1 MLHTELF
8 TQYIANNGGADSA
21 LPSLFDK
28 IPSITIDGEIT
39 SFKDAFVL
47 NFCDREIGFETE
59 ALFALKLEGRA
70 KLVIPRY
77 AHKLEELS
85 KLDYINAK
93 RTETETRKVIAK
105 ITDSGTDTVTHETS
119 GTSTDGGTDSVTR
132 TTSGTSTDGG
142 TDTVTHETSGTS
154 TDGGTDTV
162 AHETSGT
169 STDGGTDTNKRFKGE
184 NPVID
189 TTLDFNAKAVSEQEQ
204 NTTTYGKTN
213 TTSGSGTDATKYGKT
228 NTTSESGTDETTYGK
243 TNTTTG
249 SGTDATKYGKTTD
262 NTSTDTVTREYTDSN
277 IEVYELYSRVLDNTV
292 NVWKEIFNEF
302 DSLFMQVW

>member
-8 TQYIANNGGADSA
+8 TQYIANSGGADSA

-28 IPSITIDGEIT
+28 IPSIIIDDETT

-77 AHKLEELS
+77 VRKLEELS

-93 RTETETRKVIAK
+93 RSEKETRTSTSKS
-105 ITDSGTDTVTHETS
+105 TDSGTDTM
-119 GTSTDGGTDSVTR
+119 
-132 TTSGTSTDGG
+132 
-142 TDTVTHETSGTS
+142 THETSGTS
-154 TDGGTDTV
+154 TDGGTDT
-162 AHETSGT
+162 
-169 STDGGTDTNKRFKGE
+169 NNRFKGE
-184 NPVID
+184 NPLID

-204 NTTTYGKTN
+204 NATNYGKTN

-228 NTTSESGTDETTYGK
+228 TDNTTS
-243 TNTTTG
+243 
-249 SGTDATKYGKTTD
+249 
-262 NTSTDTVTREYTDSN
+262 DTVSREYTNDN
-277 IEVYELYSRVLDNTV
+277 IEVRELYDRVLNDTV
-292 NVWKEIFNEF
+292 NIWGEIFNEF
-302 DSLFMQVW
+302 DSLFIQVW

>member
-28 IPSITIDGEIT
+28 IPSIVIDNETT

-47 NFCDREIGFETE
+47 NFCDREIGFEIE

-77 AHKLEELS
+77 VRKLEELA
-85 KLDYINAK
+85 KLDYINAQ
-93 RTETETRKVIAK
+93 RTEKETRTSTSKSI
-105 ITDSGTDTVTHETS
+105 DSGTDTMT
-119 GTSTDGGTDSVTR
+119 
-132 TTSGTSTDGG
+132 
-142 TDTVTHETSGTS
+142 
-154 TDGGTDTV
+154 
-162 AHETSGT
+162 HETSGT

-184 NPVID
+184 NPLID

-204 NTTTYGKTN
+204 NATN
-213 TTSGSGTDATKYGKT
+213 YGKT
-228 NTTSESGTDETTYGK
+228 NTTSEK
-243 TNTTTG
+243 
-249 SGTDATKYGKTTD
+249 GTDATNYGKTTD
-262 NTSTDTVTREYTDSN
+262 NTGTDTVSREYTNDN
-277 IEVYELYSRVLDNTV
+277 IEVRDLYDRVLNDTV
-292 NVWKEIFNEF
+292 NIWNEIFNEF

>member
-1 MLHTELF
+1 MRTELF

-28 IPSITIDGEIT
+28 IPSITIDDEVT
-39 SFKDAFVL
+39 KFKDAFVL

-77 AHKLEELS
+77 VRKLDELS

-105 ITDSGTDTVTHETS
+105 ITDGGTDT
-119 GTSTDGGTDSVTR
+119 VTR

-142 TDTVTHETSGTS
+142 TDTMTHETSGTS
-154 TDGGTDTV
+154 TD
-162 AHETSGT
+162 S
-169 STDGGTDTNKRFKGE
+169 GTDTNKRFKGE
-184 NPVID
+184 NPLID
-189 TTLDFNAKAVSEQEQ
+189 TSLDFNAKAVSEQEQ
-204 NTTTYGKTN
+204 NATNYGKTN

-228 NTTSESGTDETTYGK
+228 NTTSGSGTDATNYGK
-243 TNTTTG
+243 TNTT
-249 SGTDATKYGKTTD
+249 SENGTDATKYGKTTD
-262 NTSTDTVTREYTDSN
+262 NTTTDTVTREYTNDN
-277 IEVYELYSRVLDNTV
+277 IEVYELYNRVLDNTV

-302 DSLFMQVW
+302 DSLFLQIW

>member
-28 IPSITIDGEIT
+28 IPSITIDDET
-39 SFKDAFVL
+39 TTFKDAFVL

-77 AHKLEELS
+77 VHKLDELS

-105 ITDSGTDTVTHETS
+105 ITDSGTDTMTHETS
-119 GTSTDGGTDSVTR
+119 GTSTDGGTDSVTHE
-132 TTSGTSTDGG
+132 TSSTSTDGG
-142 TDTVTHETSGTS
+142 TDTMTHETSGTS
-154 TDGGTDTV
+154 TDSGTDT
-162 AHETSGT
+162 T
-169 STDGGTDTNKRFKGE
+169 KRFKGE
-184 NPVID
+184 NPLID
-189 TTLDFNAKAVSEQEQ
+189 TSLDFNAQAISEQEQ
-204 NTTTYGKTN
+204 NATNYGKTN

-228 NTTSESGTDETTYGK
+228 NTTSGSGTDETTYGK
-243 TNTTTG
+243 TNTTSG

-262 NTSTDTVTREYTDSN
+262 NTSTDTVTREYSDGS
-277 IEVYELYSRVLDNTV
+277 IEVYELYNRVLDNTV
-292 NVWKEIFNEF
+292 NIWKEIFNEF
-302 DSLFMQVW
+302 DSLFLQIW

>member
-1 MLHTELF
+1 MRTELF

-28 IPSITIDGEIT
+28 IPSITIDDEVT
-39 SFKDAFVL
+39 KFKDAFVL

-77 AHKLEELS
+77 VRKLDELS

-105 ITDSGTDTVTHETS
+105 ITD
-119 GTSTDGGTDSVTR
+119 
-132 TTSGTSTDGG
+132 GG
-142 TDTVTHETSGTS
+142 TDTMTHETSGTS
-154 TDGGTDTV
+154 TDGGTDTMT
-162 AHETSGT
+162 HETSGT
-169 STDGGTDTNKRFKGE
+169 STDSGTDTNKRFKGE
-184 NPVID
+184 NPLID
-189 TTLDFNAKAVSEQEQ
+189 TSLDFNAKAVSEQEQ
-204 NTTTYGKTN
+204 NATNYGKTN

-228 NTTSESGTDETTYGK
+228 NTTSGSGTDATNYGK
-243 TNTTTG
+243 TNTTSENG
-249 SGTDATKYGKTTD
+249 IDATKYGKTTD
-262 NTSTDTVTREYTDSN
+262 NTTTDTVTREYTNDN
-277 IEVYELYSRVLDNTV
+277 IEVYELYNRVLDNTV

-302 DSLFMQVW
+302 DSLFLQIW

>member
-28 IPSITIDGEIT
+28 IPPVTIVDETIT
-39 SFKDAFVL
+39 FKEAFVL
-47 NFCDREIGFETE
+47 NFCDREIGFETD

-77 AHKLEELS
+77 VHKLEELS

-105 ITDSGTDTVTHETS
+105 TTDSGTDTMTHTS
-119 GTSTDGGTDSVTR
+119 
-132 TTSGTSTDGG
+132 SGTSTDGG
-142 TDTVTHETSGTS
+142 TDTVTHETNGTSTDGGTDSVTHETSGTS
-154 TDGGTDTV
+154 TDGGTDTMT
-162 AHETSGT
+162 HETSGT
-169 STDGGTDTNKRFKGE
+169 SADSGTDTNKRFKGE

-189 TTLDFNAKAVSEQEQ
+189 TSLDFNAKAVSEQEQ
-204 NTTTYGKTN
+204 NATNYGKTN

-228 NTTSESGTDETTYGK
+228 TDS
-243 TNTTTG
+243 TN
-249 SGTDATKYGKTTD
+249 
-262 NTSTDTVTREYTDSN
+262 TDTVTREYTNDN
-277 IEVYELYSRVLDNTV
+277 IEVYELYKRVLDNTV
-292 NVWKEIFNEF
+292 NIWKEIFNEF
-302 DSLFMQVW
+302 DSLFLQIW

>member
-1 MLHTELF
+1 MRTELF
-8 TQYIANNGGADSA
+8 TQYIENNGGADSA
-21 LPSLFDK
+21 LPTLFDK
-28 IPSITIDGEIT
+28 IPSITIDDEVT
-39 SFKDAFVL
+39 KFKDAFVL

-77 AHKLEELS
+77 VRKLDELS

-105 ITDSGTDTVTHETS
+105 ITDGGTDT
-119 GTSTDGGTDSVTR
+119 VTR

-142 TDTVTHETSGTS
+142 TDTVTHETNGTS
-154 TDGGTDTV
+154 TDGGTDTMT
-162 AHETSGT
+162 HETSGT

-184 NPVID
+184 NPLID

-204 NTTTYGKTN
+204 NATNYGKTN

-228 NTTSESGTDETTYGK
+228 NTTSGSGTDATKYGK

-262 NTSTDTVTREYTDSN
+262 NTSTDTVTREYTNDN
-277 IEVYELYSRVLDNTV
+277 IEVYELYNRVLDNTV

-302 DSLFMQVW
+302 DSLFLQIW

>member
-1 MLHTELF
+1 MRTELF

-28 IPSITIDGEIT
+28 IPSITIDDEVT
-39 SFKDAFVL
+39 KFKDAFVL

-77 AHKLEELS
+77 VRKLDELS

-105 ITDSGTDTVTHETS
+105 ITDGGTDT
-119 GTSTDGGTDSVTR
+119 VTR

-142 TDTVTHETSGTS
+142 TDTMTHETSGTS
-154 TDGGTDTV
+154 TD
-162 AHETSGT
+162 S
-169 STDGGTDTNKRFKGE
+169 GTDTNKRFKGE
-184 NPVID
+184 NPLID
-189 TTLDFNAKAVSEQEQ
+189 TSLDFNAKAVSEQEQ
-204 NTTTYGKTN
+204 NETNYGKTN

-228 NTTSESGTDETTYGK
+228 NTTSGSGTDATNYGK
-243 TNTTTG
+243 TNTTSG

-262 NTSTDTVTREYTDSN
+262 NTTTDTVTREYTNDN
-277 IEVYELYSRVLDNTV
+277 IEVYELYNRVLDNTV

-302 DSLFMQVW
+302 DSLFLQIW

>member
-28 IPSITIDGEIT
+28 IPSITIDDET
-39 SFKDAFVL
+39 TTFKDAFVL

-77 AHKLEELS
+77 VRKLEELS

-105 ITDSGTDTVTHETS
+105 ITDSGTDTMTHETS
-119 GTSTDGGTDSVTR
+119 GTSTDGGTDTVTR

-142 TDTVTHETSGTS
+142 TDTMTHETSGTS
-154 TDGGTDTV
+154 TD
-162 AHETSGT
+162 S
-169 STDGGTDTNKRFKGE
+169 GTDTNKRFKGE
-184 NPVID
+184 NPLID
-189 TTLDFNAKAVSEQEQ
+189 TSLDFNAKAVSEQEQ
-204 NTTTYGKTN
+204 NTTNYGKTN

-228 NTTSESGTDETTYGK
+228 NTTSGSGTDETTYGK
-243 TNTTTG
+243 TNTTSG

-262 NTSTDTVTREYTDSN
+262 NTTTDTVTREYTNDN
-277 IEVYELYSRVLDNTV
+277 IEVYELYNRVLDNTV

-302 DSLFMQVW
+302 DSLFLQIW

>member
-28 IPSITIDGEIT
+28 IPSITTDDET
-39 SFKDAFVL
+39 TTFKDAFVL

-77 AHKLEELS
+77 VHKLEELAR
-85 KLDYINAK
+85 LDYIGAK

-105 ITDSGTDTVTHETS
+105 ITDSGTDTM
-119 GTSTDGGTDSVTR
+119 
-132 TTSGTSTDGG
+132 
-142 TDTVTHETSGTS
+142 THETSGTS
-154 TDGGTDTV
+154 TDGGTDTMTHETSGTSTDGGTDTMT
-162 AHETSGT
+162 HETSGT

-184 NPVID
+184 NPLID
-189 TTLDFNAKAVSEQEQ
+189 TSLDFNAKAVSEQEQ
-204 NTTTYGKTN
+204 NATTYGKTN

-228 NTTSESGTDETTYGK
+228 NTTSGSGTDETTYGK
-243 TNTTTG
+243 TNTTSG
-249 SGTDATKYGKTTD
+249 SGTDATNYGKTTD
-262 NTSTDTVTREYTDSN
+262 NTTTDTVTREYTNDN
-277 IEVYELYSRVLDNTV
+277 IEVYELYNRVLDNTV
-292 NVWKEIFNEF
+292 NIWKEIFNEC
-302 DSLFMQVW
+302 DSLFLQIW

>member
-28 IPSITIDGEIT
+28 IPSITIDDET
-39 SFKDAFVL
+39 TTFKDAFVL

-77 AHKLEELS
+77 VHKLEELAR
-85 KLDYINAK
+85 LDYIGAK

-105 ITDSGTDTVTHETS
+105 ITDSGTDTMT
-119 GTSTDGGTDSVTR
+119 
-132 TTSGTSTDGG
+132 
-142 TDTVTHETSGTS
+142 
-154 TDGGTDTV
+154 
-162 AHETSGT
+162 HETSGT

-184 NPVID
+184 NPLID
-189 TTLDFNAKAVSEQEQ
+189 TTLDFNSKAVSEQEQ
-204 NTTTYGKTN
+204 NATNYGKTN

-228 NTTSESGTDETTYGK
+228 NTTSGSGTDETTYGK
-243 TNTTTG
+243 TNTTSG
-249 SGTDATKYGKTTD
+249 NGTDATNYGKTTD
-262 NTSTDTVTREYTDSN
+262 NTTTDTVTREYTNDN
-277 IEVYELYSRVLDNTV
+277 IEVYELYNRVLDNTV
-292 NVWKEIFNEF
+292 NIWKEIFNEF
-302 DSLFMQVW
+302 DLLFLQIW

>member
-1 MLHTELF
+1 MRTELF
-8 TQYIANNGGADSA
+8 TQYIENNGGADSA
-21 LPSLFDK
+21 LPTLFDK
-28 IPSITIDGEIT
+28 IPSITIDDEVT
-39 SFKDAFVL
+39 KFKDAFVL

-77 AHKLEELS
+77 VRKLDELS

-105 ITDSGTDTVTHETS
+105 ITDGGTDT
-119 GTSTDGGTDSVTR
+119 VTR

-142 TDTVTHETSGTS
+142 TDTVTHETNGTS
-154 TDGGTDTV
+154 TDGGTDTMT
-162 AHETSGT
+162 HETSGT

-184 NPVID
+184 NPLID

-204 NTTTYGKTN
+204 NATNYGKTN

-228 NTTSESGTDETTYGK
+228 NTTSGSGTDATKYGK

-262 NTSTDTVTREYTDSN
+262 NTTTDTVTREYTNDN
-277 IEVYELYSRVLDNTV
+277 IEVYELYNRVLDNTV

-302 DSLFMQVW
+302 DSLFLQIW

>member
-28 IPSITIDGEIT
+28 IPSITIDDET
-39 SFKDAFVL
+39 TTFKDAFVL
-47 NFCDREIGFETE
+47 NFCAREIGFETE

-77 AHKLEELS
+77 VRKLDELS

-93 RTETETRKVIAK
+93 RSETETRKVIAK
-105 ITDSGTDTVTHETS
+105 ITDGGTDTVTRTTS

-132 TTSGTSTDGG
+132 RTSGTSTDGG
-142 TDTVTHETSGTS
+142 TDTMTHETSSTS
-154 TDGGTDTV
+154 TD
-162 AHETSGT
+162 S
-169 STDGGTDTNKRFKGE
+169 GTDTNKRFKGE
-184 NPVID
+184 NPIID

-204 NTTTYGKTN
+204 NATNYGKTNTTSGSGTDETTYGKTNTTSGSGTDETTYGKTN

-228 NTTSESGTDETTYGK
+228 TD
-243 TNTTTG
+243 NTTT
-249 SGTDATKYGKTTD
+249 
-262 NTSTDTVTREYTDSN
+262 DTLTREYTNDN
-277 IEVYELYSRVLDNTV
+277 IEVYELYNRVLDNTV
-292 NVWKEIFNEF
+292 NIWKEIFNEF
-302 DSLFMQVW
+302 DSLFLQIW

>member
-1 MLHTELF
+1 MRTELF

-21 LPSLFDK
+21 LPTLFDK
-28 IPSITIDGEIT
+28 IPSITIDNETT

-77 AHKLEELS
+77 VRKLEELAQ
-85 KLDYINAK
+85 LDYINTQ

-105 ITDSGTDTVTHETS
+105 ITDSGTDTVA
-119 GTSTDGGTDSVTR
+119 R

-142 TDTVTHETSGTS
+142 TDTMT
-154 TDGGTDTV
+154 
-162 AHETSGT
+162 HETSGT

-184 NPVID
+184 NPIID

-204 NTTTYGKTN
+204 SATNYGKTN
-213 TTSGSGTDATKYGKT
+213 TTSGSGTDTT
-228 NTTSESGTDETTYGK
+228 N
-243 TNTTTG
+243 
-249 SGTDATKYGKTTD
+249 YGKTTD
-262 NTSTDTVTREYTDSN
+262 NTSTDTVTREYTNDN
-277 IEVYELYSRVLDNTV
+277 IEVYELYNRVLDNTV

-302 DSLFMQVW
+302 DSLFLQIW